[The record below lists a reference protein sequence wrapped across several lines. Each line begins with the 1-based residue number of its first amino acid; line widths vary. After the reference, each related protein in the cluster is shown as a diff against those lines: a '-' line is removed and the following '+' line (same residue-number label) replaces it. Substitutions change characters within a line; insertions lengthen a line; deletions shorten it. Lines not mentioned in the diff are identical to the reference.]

1 MRLLIAI
8 LLALIFL
15 AALQIAFFNSL
26 FFYFNIFLNLI
37 LVLVLTGYNKSAFFF
52 GWISGLLIDTAR
64 FSSFGVSSL
73 VFLIIAFTLII
84 IYKMA
89 FFSLKTEKIVFMAL
103 LSVFLYYSA
112 EWSILNGLALLS
124 RGDFESFGAQIIS
137 WNFLIEIITTAF
149 LTLIIFKSFRT
160 LFDNEQKI

>member
-1 MRLLIAI
+1 MRLLITI

-26 FFYFNIFLNLI
+26 FFGLNIFLNLI
-37 LVLVLTGYNKSAFFF
+37 LVLVFTEYNKSALFLA
-52 GWISGLLIDTAR
+52 WISGFLIDTAR
-64 FSSFGVSSL
+64 FSNFGLSSL

-89 FFSLKTEKIVFMAL
+89 FFSLKTEKIVFMTL
-103 LSVFLYYSA
+103 LSVFLYHLA
-112 EWSILNGLALLS
+112 EWSILNGLALLNH
-124 RGDFESFGAQIIS
+124 GGFESFGAQFIS
-137 WNFLIEIITTAF
+137 WNFLIEIMTTVF